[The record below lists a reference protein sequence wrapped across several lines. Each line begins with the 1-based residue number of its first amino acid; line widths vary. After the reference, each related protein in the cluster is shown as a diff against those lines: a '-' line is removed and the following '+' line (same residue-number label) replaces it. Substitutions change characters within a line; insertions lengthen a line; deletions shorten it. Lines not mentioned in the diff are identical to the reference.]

1 MDNEEKNQATEDETK
16 KSTDQNV
23 DNSADVD
30 GQESED
36 KSVDSDKVVE
46 KLKGRIGKMTA
57 EKSDTEQK
65 LADAL
70 KTIED
75 LKSGKKDVKKLSQD
89 DKAKQEQVAKD
100 SKIQELEDKLKLSE
114 AKSQTDS
121 VFKEAGLNVNS
132 DVLNMVV
139 STDDETTYSNAKSLI
154 DFANSIQES
163 TRSEFMAGKTPKVSG
178 AVAKQVTQDEF
189 NSMSYF
195 DKAKL
200 MKDDPTQFTK
210 LTGGY

>member
-1 MDNEEKNQATEDETK
+1 MDNEEQNKATEEETEQ
-16 KSTDQNV
+16 STDQSV
-23 DNSADVD
+23 DNSADND
-30 GQESED
+30 TQDQED

-75 LKSGKKDVKKLSQD
+75 LKSGKKDVKKLSEA
-89 DKAKQEQVAKD
+89 DKSKQEQAAKD

-121 VFKEAGLNVNS
+121 VFKEAGLNVSS

-139 STDDETTYSNAKSLI
+139 STDDDTTYSNAKSLI

-163 TRSEFMAGKTPKVSG
+163 TRSEFMAGKTPKASG
-178 AVAKQVTQDEF
+178 KAVKAMTKDEI
-189 NSMSYF
+189 MSI
-195 DKAKL
+195 
-200 MKDDPTQFTK
+200 KDDFDRK
-210 LTGGY
+210 KAIAENKNIFE